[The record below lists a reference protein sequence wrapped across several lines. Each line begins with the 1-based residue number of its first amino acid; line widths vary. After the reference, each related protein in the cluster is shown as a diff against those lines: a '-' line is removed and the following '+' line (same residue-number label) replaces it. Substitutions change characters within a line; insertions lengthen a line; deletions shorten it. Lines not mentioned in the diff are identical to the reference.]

1 MELTIGTV
9 EVELTQGCQLKC
21 KHCFA
26 DKFFGPMSEQTLDNT
41 VNFLIDL
48 AEKSTYPKLEIILT
62 GGEPGTFDMSLLSNA
77 LLKLRAGVKKE
88 LNISIQTNLL
98 YKITDAHLGAFKYC
112 DGITTS
118 WDYNYRYG
126 NIQNEAL
133 FFENLAR
140 IKELN
145 KKITMI
151 ITITDA
157 LVANIPVEMLMSFIL
172 CTGIKSFSINRLYTP
187 LGVSEEEF
195 RKRMQVTNEQIREY
209 QYKLYRLYSQV
220 KERCGLYFFD
230 LECLVDAANGNNYNQ
245 YGNTCPEELI
255 HINPNGDISR
265 CMDKRG
271 KNFGNV
277 NTTGMNEE
285 EYKKVLIEHRNSVRE
300 SCLHCKYFETCRSG
314 CPWMYFDET
323 GCSVPYKIIDYI
335 KAKNE
340 LNKIGGQ

>member
-48 AEKSTYPKLEIILT
+48 AAKSTYPKLEVILT
-62 GGEPGTFDMSLLSNA
+62 GGEPGIFDMALLNKA

-98 YKITDAHLGAFKYC
+98 YNLTDAHLEVFKNC
-112 DGITTS
+112 DNLTTS
-118 WDYNYRYG
+118 WDYSYRYN

-133 FFENLAR
+133 FFENLTH
-140 IKELN
+140 IKTLG
-145 KKITMI
+145 KRVTMI
-151 ITITDA
+151 ITMTDA
-157 LVANIPVEMLMSFIL
+157 LVANVPVEMLMSFIL
-172 CTGIKSFSINRLYTP
+172 CTGVKFFSINRLYTP

-195 RKRMQVTNEQIREY
+195 RKRMMVTNEKIREY
-209 QYKLYRLYSQV
+209 QYKLYRLYSQI
-220 KERCGLYFFD
+220 KDKYGLFFFD
-230 LECLVDAANGNNYNQ
+230 LECLADAAVGNNYNQ
-245 YGNTCPEELI
+245 YGNTCPAELI
-255 HINPNGDISR
+255 HVNPGGDISR

-277 NTTGMNEE
+277 NTTGMDEE
-285 EYKKVLIEHRNSVRE
+285 KYKAILIEHKNSVRQ
-300 SCLHCKYFETCRSG
+300 SCYACKYFENCRSG

-340 LNKIGGQ
+340 LSKIGG